1 METKFQSKRITTK
14 LHSTY
19 EQFIDKLE
27 STLTRIKPED
37 FNDLAKDPEKAKL
50 HLEGLTGGDN
60 LTILGSRPHG
70 SLLKMVGIESKATTY
85 DIGNPL
91 LVLNMTRNDIRVA
104 LYTPIRV
111 LVYEDNNRQ
120 AFAAYDLPSF
130 TLAQFQNDPIIK
142 TTELLDVLFDK
153 LIRKVDENHS

>member
-1 METKFQSKRITTK
+1 METTFQSKRITTK

-37 FNDLAKDPEKAKL
+37 FKDLTKDPEKAKS
-50 HLEGLTGGDN
+50 HLEGLAGND

-70 SLLKMVGIESKATTY
+70 SLLKMMGIESKATTY

-91 LVLNMTRNDIRVA
+91 VVLNMTRNDIRVA
-104 LYTPIRV
+104 LYTLIRV
-111 LVYEDNNRQ
+111 LVYEDNNQQ
-120 AFAAYDLPSF
+120 AFAEYDLPSF
-130 TLAQFQNDPIIK
+130 TLAQFQNDQISK
-142 TTELLDVLFDK
+142 TTGLLDVLFDK
-153 LIRKVDENHS
+153 LIQEADENHY